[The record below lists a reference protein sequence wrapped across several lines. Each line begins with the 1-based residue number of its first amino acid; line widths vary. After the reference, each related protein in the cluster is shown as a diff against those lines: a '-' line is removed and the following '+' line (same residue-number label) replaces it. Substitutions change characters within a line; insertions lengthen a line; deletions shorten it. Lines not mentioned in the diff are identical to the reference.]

1 MHCQSAVDGEAVI
14 GVFHITDA
22 ANKPVLVHGGNLLT
36 KSAAGVV
43 QITAAEQHM
52 AEQLLLA
59 KVFCQGHDADEAGV
73 FDGLFVRDDYH
84 RTSSFLQTAF
94 LRERK
99 ICCPKFKSFHVHHS
113 FIISDVLPL
122 FLLARLS

>member
-43 QITAAEQHM
+43 QIPAAEQHVGG
-52 AEQLLLA
+52 ELLLA
-59 KVFCQGHDADEAGV
+59 KVFCQRHNADEASV
-73 FDGLFVRDDYH
+73 SDGFSV
-84 RTSSFLQTAF
+84 
-94 LRERK
+94 
-99 ICCPKFKSFHVHHS
+99 
-113 FIISDVLPL
+113 
-122 FLLARLS
+122 